1 MISLEDDQGMDRL
14 SLPTTRWV
22 GFGPGGFVAK
32 GATEFLDALQG
43 SLRYLGSLCVLD
55 DVWKETN
62 ARVFHNRE
70 KSVGLLFGAIKEEV
84 IIWKEA
90 GVLKGLRE

>member
-1 MISLEDDQGMDRL
+1 MIRGWIASVFQLPDESGLDRGDL
-14 SLPTTRWV
+14 I
-22 GFGPGGFVAK
+22 VAK

-43 SLRYLGSLCVLD
+43 SLRYLGSLCGLD

>member
-1 MISLEDDQGMDRL
+1 MRRSEEAWQHAAVVERR
-14 SLPTTRWV
+14 SRR
-22 GFGPGGFVAK
+22 
-32 GATEFLDALQG
+32 G